1 MFWLVFVYVKNYK
14 SIARTDFLNVNI
26 ALNLHS
32 YEENVEFYMSSY
44 EFLLE
49 FIKILSFV
57 AL

>member
-32 YEENVEFYMSSY
+32 YEENVDFYMSSY

-49 FIKILSFV
+49 FMKSLSFV

>member
-14 SIARTDFLNVNI
+14 SIACTDFLNVNI

-49 FIKILSFV
+49 FIKSLSFV